1 MELKLNKE
9 EILMSEPILSTKQEQ
24 AVELDYVLPDY
35 YPEIFKIIKCIT
47 TPRIVSCSVNGDKLN
62 YDISVSVRVLY
73 CAEESGAIQVIEQK
87 MMYSKTADMSRTGI
101 DPDINIVPR
110 TDYINCRAVNQ
121 RRIDIRGAVSADI
134 NVFDTAKSE
143 IISDA
148 FGMDIQLK
156 KLPVTYPVNRLYTS
170 KIISLND
177 EFELG
182 MSKPAIDSIVWYD
195 AVVASTDKKVI
206 ANKMVAKGE
215 LYINMLYTYSS
226 GGETGMESMQFTMP
240 FSQIIELEGID
251 ERFECFVDADVMSCE
266 IQPHADGEGNSKL
279 AECDLSLMIKCTA
292 YRTSTVEFAVD
303 EYSSSYESSD
313 TKADVKIE
321 TMPQYINYS
330 GIIKASVNNGGDD
343 INCIYSVKCQIK
355 DYTTSADTENKCV
368 IISGNAVYTVIYCDG
383 EKKSSAIEK
392 EEPFELNIPI
402 SEISENC
409 IIKLKAAPISCSYN
423 LVSENTVEI
432 KTDIKVC
439 GTVCCVINI
448 NGLSDIFVDENSSVM
463 HDNNCAV
470 KLYFADCGET
480 VWDIAKRYRSSVDAI
495 IDENDIDSETIS
507 DNCMLIIPI
516 I

>member
-1 MELKLNKE
+1 
-9 EILMSEPILSTKQEQ
+9 
-24 AVELDYVLPDY
+24 
-35 YPEIFKIIKCIT
+35 
-47 TPRIVSCSVNGDKLN
+47 
-62 YDISVSVRVLY
+62 
-73 CAEESGAIQVIEQK
+73 
-87 MMYSKTADMSRTGI
+87 
-101 DPDINIVPR
+101 
-110 TDYINCRAVNQ
+110 
-121 RRIDIRGAVSADI
+121 
-134 NVFDTAKSE
+134 
-143 IISDA
+143 
-148 FGMDIQLK
+148 
-156 KLPVTYPVNRLYTS
+156 
-170 KIISLND
+170 
-177 EFELG
+177 
-182 MSKPAIDSIVWYD
+182 
-195 AVVASTDKKVI
+195 
-206 ANKMVAKGE
+206 MVAKGE

-383 EKKSSAIEK
+383 EKKPSAIEK